1 MDVLIEMHTHEPVR
15 AAIWH
20 CLNNYDFENATF
32 LAERLCAQTQSIGSG
47 EAHYLLA
54 TCYFRSG
61 RQVQACDV
69 LKALADSAESRL
81 LLARCYLQLNKVKA
95 AENTL
100 LDASV
105 RLLKPLNEQ
114 LQDVENSFGEL
125 ACFALQL
132 LGTIYQVCLYT
143 YTDLAFY

>member
-1 MDVLIEMHTHEPVR
+1 MHTHEPVR

-32 LAERLCAQTQSIGSG
+32 LAERLCAQAAPGCGSS

-54 TCYFRSG
+54 TCYYRSG
-61 RQVQACDV
+61 KQVQACDV
-69 LKALADSAESRL
+69 LKSLAESAESRL
-81 LLARCYLQLNKVKA
+81 LLARCYVELNKSKA

-100 LDASV
+100 LDASM
-105 RLLKPLNEQ
+105 RLLKPPQEQ
-114 LQDVENSFGEL
+114 LQDVERSFGEL

-132 LGTIYQVCLYT
+132 LGTIYQVRLIC
-143 YTDLAFY
+143 FGC